1 MSHHVL
7 AAVAAVGLLALSVP
21 RTIAAAPGGDSI
33 IGSASDNLI
42 FSSPQALDE
51 AERTLSPP
59 IQRVPLQEALQARPV
74 ERSDTPRV
82 SPETLASHNRWQNR
96 AFATFTIVALACLT
110 VVAVAALIT
119 IGRRR

>member
-1 MSHHVL
+1 MHSLGRPVL
-7 AAVAAVGLLALSVP
+7 VKLSIRP
-21 RTIAAAPGGDSI
+21 EGRPIWW
-33 IGSASDNLI
+33 L
-42 FSSPQALDE
+42 SPQALDE